1 MIIIYSSSKSKEAY
15 ICEQR
20 EEKKFVKEVFG
31 KHVPKEFERNQ
42 AKKFI
47 QIAEDGNAQFTFWN
61 VY

>member
-1 MIIIYSSSKSKEAY
+1 MIVIYSSSKSKEAY
-15 ICEQR
+15 ICEQK

-31 KHVPKEFERNQ
+31 KRVPKEFERSK

-47 QIAEDGNAQFTFWN
+47 QISKDENTQYTFWD